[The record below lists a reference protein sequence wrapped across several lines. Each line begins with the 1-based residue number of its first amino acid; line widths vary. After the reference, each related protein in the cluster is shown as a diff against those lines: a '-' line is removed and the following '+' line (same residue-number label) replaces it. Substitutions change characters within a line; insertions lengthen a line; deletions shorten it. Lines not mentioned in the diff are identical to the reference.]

1 MIQAGKPRLSGHDAG
16 ASHPAPGVV
25 LDAMGVLYQPP
36 DDVADLLIPF
46 ARRRGCTTP
55 DGEIA
60 ALYLDASTGL
70 LRSAELWTLLG
81 IAGAYEA
88 LDRELVAAYSLTEG
102 AVDFLEW
109 CAASRIRVACI
120 SNDLSEWA
128 VARARH
134 FGLLGLISPW
144 TISGDVGE
152 RKPQEAIYDAFLS
165 RSDLPG
171 TCIFVDDR
179 IANVRAAASLGMR
192 GVLFGAGSIAPGRGV
207 LAATDFAALARLVD
221 GMRGSRSA
229 P

>member
-1 MIQAGKPRLSGHDAG
+1 MSGHDAG
-16 ASHPAPGVV
+16 ASDPAPGVV
-25 LDAMGVLYQPP
+25 LDAMGVLYQPA

-46 ARRRGCTTP
+46 ARQRGCTTP
-55 DGEIA
+55 DGEVT
-60 ALYLDASTGL
+60 ALYLDASMGL
-70 LRSAELWTLLG
+70 LRSAELWRRLG
-81 IAGAYEA
+81 IAGPGAA

-102 AVDFLEW
+102 ASDFLQW
-109 CAASRIRVACI
+109 CAASRVRVACI

-134 FGLLGLISPW
+134 FGLLGLINPW

-152 RKPQEAIYDAFLS
+152 RKPQEAIYDAFVS
-165 RSDLPG
+165 RSDVPG

-192 GVLFGAGSIAPGRGV
+192 GVLFGAGSTAPDPGV
-207 LAATDFAALARLVD
+207 LAATDFPALATLVE
-221 GMRGSRSA
+221 GMRASRSA